1 MDTLATVDA
10 LQSLIE
16 NLLGE
21 PVSQPVRRDTRFV
34 QDLGLA
40 SLHLIGLVYLCE
52 QTFNV
57 SLVSRAG
64 LLATLHTVGETVDA
78 IVTLQRESSSSA
90 VAETESVSVAS

>member
-1 MDTLATVDA
+1 METLATVDA
-10 LQSLIE
+10 LQSLLE
-16 NLLGE
+16 SLLGE
-21 PVSQPVRRDTRFV
+21 PVSQPLQRDTRFV

-64 LLATLHTVGETVDA
+64 LLATLHTIGQTVDA
-78 IVTLQRESSSSA
+78 IAELQRSSA
-90 VAETESVSVAS
+90 TSAGPDADLLSATS